1 MKPEIKSD
9 KLFASVLLI
18 FIGFCAGVG
27 MNLLPLSAVVNGAP
41 GDPNPALKSVAHDAT
56 LAGDGTSSAP
66 LGIANGG
73 VGTAQLANGAVTT
86 GKLANGAVATAKI
99 ANGAVT
105 TEKVSD
111 GAVSA
116 TKLSAAAPPSLGQI
130 LGFNGANLA
139 WQDAAVG
146 GVRVVDSMGQVVG
159 LVTPF
164 GVLRRVNGLN
174 LPLSVT
180 PRGFFG
186 SQQGEAGGMQFI
198 HTSDDCSGPRYLDIG
213 FVRGAYT
220 FGSRLYYAADPTQQ
234 IIQRSLEALDVL
246 PGGDPS
252 QPGFC
257 HPRAPTARIGGPVSV
272 LDLSTLR
279 LEPPFHLE
287 F

>member
-1 MKPEIKSD
+1 MKPHMKHG
-9 KLFASVLLI
+9 KLVASVLFIL
-18 FIGFCAGVG
+18 IGFCAGVG
-27 MNLLPLSAVVNGAP
+27 MNLFPISATVHGAP

-56 LAGDGTSSAP
+56 LAGDGTVSAP
-66 LGIANGG
+66 LG
-73 VGTAQLANGAVTT
+73 VANGA
-86 GKLANGAVATAKI
+86 I
-99 ANGAVT
+99 
-105 TEKVSD
+105 
-111 GAVSA
+111 SA
-116 TKLSAAAPPSLGQI
+116 PKLSAAAPPSLGQI

-164 GVLRRVNGLN
+164 GVLRRVNGLT